1 MILPAMTDDK
11 RILLCGKKIL
21 VTGASGFLGSHLCR
35 RLIEEGAEIHALS
48 RSARPNGRG
57 SVRWWQA
64 DTTDIAT
71 VRRIFSETKPGVIFH
86 LAGLVTAASG
96 LELVLPTLHSLLVST
111 VNVLT
116 VAAETGCGRV
126 VLAASLTEPIPDNIE
141 ATPSSP
147 YAAAK
152 WAGSAYGRMFCKLYG
167 LPVVIVRPF
176 MTYGPGQDNR
186 KLIPYVTLSLLRGE
200 TPSLSSGNWEA
211 DWIYIDDVT
220 DGLLAA
226 AQVPAIPE
234 STIDLGSGT
243 LVPVRMIV
251 QHLVDLIGP
260 RTAPLFG
267 ALADRPLEQVRVA
280 DLRYASKTLGWRPTV
295 LLLKG
300 LECTVD
306 WYRRAIKNE
315 IVRAR

>member
-1 MILPAMTDDK
+1 MTQARRTLFSGQK
-11 RILLCGKKIL
+11 VL

-48 RSARPNGRG
+48 RNARQNGRD

-64 DTTDIAT
+64 DMTDIAT
-71 VRRIFSETKPGVIFH
+71 ARRILSETKPAVVFH
-86 LAGLVTAASG
+86 LAGLVTAAAG

-116 VAAETGCGRV
+116 VGAETGCGRV
-126 VLAASLTEPIPDNIE
+126 VLAASLTEPIPGRTE

-186 KLIPYVTLSLLRGE
+186 KLIPYATLSLLRGE
-200 TPSLSSGNWEA
+200 SPNLSSGNWEA

-226 AQVPAIPE
+226 ARVPAIPE
-234 STIDLGSGT
+234 STIDLGSGA
-243 LVPVRMIV
+243 LVPVRTIV
-251 QHLVDLIGP
+251 QHLVNLTGSRI
-260 RTAPLFG
+260 APTFG
-267 ALADRPLEQVRVA
+267 AIADRPLEQVRVA
-280 DLRYASKTLGWRPTV
+280 DLRCASKTLGWKPAV
-295 LLLKG
+295 PLLEG
-300 LECTVD
+300 LERTVD
-306 WYRRAIKNE
+306 WYRQVLAKEALQVNPG
-315 IVRAR
+315 

>member
-1 MILPAMTDDK
+1 MTQARRALFSGQK
-11 RILLCGKKIL
+11 VL

-48 RSARPNGRG
+48 RSARRNGRD
-57 SVRWWQA
+57 SIRWWQA
-64 DTTDIAT
+64 DMTDIAAT
-71 VRRIFSETKPGVIFH
+71 RRILAETKPAVIFH
-86 LAGLVTAASG
+86 LAGLVTAAAG

-116 VAAETGCGRV
+116 VGAETGCGRV
-126 VLAASLTEPIPDNIE
+126 VLAASLTEPIPGHTE

-186 KLIPYVTLSLLRGE
+186 KLIPYATLSLLRGE
-200 TPSLSSGNWEA
+200 SPNLSSGNWEA
-211 DWIYIDDVT
+211 DWVYIDDVI
-220 DGLLAA
+220 DGLLTA

-243 LVPVRMIV
+243 LVPVRTIV
-251 QHLVDLIGP
+251 QHLVNLTGS
-260 RTAPLFG
+260 RTAPTFG
-267 ALADRPLEQVRVA
+267 AIADRPLEQVRVA
-280 DLRYASKTLGWRPTV
+280 DLRYASKTLGWKPTV
-295 LLLKG
+295 PLLEG
-300 LECTVD
+300 LERTVD
-306 WYRRAIKNE
+306 WYGRAIKDE
-315 IVRAR
+315 IA